1 LDPDV
6 FQEIDFLPSS
16 ATDRPIERSEIKV
29 NLDKTLQ
36 SIYPLPK
43 APPRKNT
50 CQERK
55 ATILTD
61 DAAIEIIAK
70 EEAMKQIHQLKKKT
84 NKQTNEI
91 KKY

>member
-1 LDPDV
+1 MDPDV
-6 FQEIDFLPSS
+6 FQEIDFLASS
-16 ATDRPIERSEIKV
+16 ATNRPIERSEIKV

-61 DAAIEIIAK
+61 DAAIEIIRR
-70 EEAMKQIHQLKKKT
+70 ILKKK
-84 NKQTNEI
+84 Q
-91 KKY
+91 